1 MIEVHNLSKT
11 FGTRFTRKNCVLNDI
26 SFTLPDKGLVAI
38 FGKSGS
44 GKTTLLNIIGGL
56 DKADKGYVTIEGEK
70 ITNKNRDSVRNK
82 KIGFIFQNYYLEPGY
97 SIGEIMHNAMQLA
110 GFNDEEEIKRRT
122 DMVLELVDL
131 KKYQHKSGDAL
142 SGGQKQRVAIARALI
157 KGTNIL
163 LADEPTGN
171 LDAENTIKVM
181 DILKEISK
189 TKLVVLVTH
198 ETSLI
203 NKYADSHIE
212 LIDGV
217 LQKNTIVE
225 DVEGY
230 KFARDS
236 DVKALD
242 FAESTSKHTGR
253 LFSLK
258 NIVRFLHKEIE
269 NTKGGIFKKIFIC
282 LMALF
287 MCVFTFMLNETIGMK
302 FEHKYVDE
310 NAIYTNLNT
319 YSELSMINNDYY
331 NTIDFFEINQRSAT
345 FSYNNVESIASIKE
359 NYTPKAI
366 PSNTDKNIVGS
377 LPNENEVLISRAL
390 AEQIKHDLRIKELET
405 DISILLMKFNNDYK
419 ISGIIE
425 DEEKNVWFNKVDYV
439 NFLGIYN
446 DLKFVDN
453 DHLFFEDVYANMTY
467 SATIAL
473 YDGKKDLNDN
483 QVVIDISR
491 NSLYKMMLDTSMG
504 DYNVEMAN
512 KELVNKSTAIYIENS
527 EMYVKN
533 FNITREDMDTDV
545 IIYVTQKA
553 LDNIFVYLTPNI
565 EKLGNATDT
574 SYYFEI
580 STSGG
585 EQLQNLLVRL
595 KSRGVNGVD
604 ILSIYAKDD
613 ADAKKESMQYV
624 YIMLIG
630 VFLILGIYYFIEMS
644 ESIKNSK
651 EYGVYRAIGVNRGNL
666 LFKETM
672 RVVLRNITLFMAV
685 MIVGTILISTYYGI
699 SNISYG
705 VFIGMSALTLVI
717 SSLLM
722 IFVSLIPYLFVIT
735 KTPSQIIS
743 RYDI

>member
-11 FGTRFTRKNCVLNDI
+11 FGTRFTRKNCVLNDV

-56 DKADKGYVTIEGEK
+56 DKADKGYVAIEGEK
-70 ITNKNRDSVRNK
+70 ITNKNRDYVRNK
-82 KIGFIFQNYYLEPGY
+82 KVGFIFQNYYLEPGY

-110 GFNDEEEIKRRT
+110 GFTNEEEIARRT
-122 DMVLELVDL
+122 DVVLDLVDL

-230 KFARDS
+230 KFAKDN
-236 DVKALD
+236 DVVALD
-242 FAESTSKHTGR
+242 FEESSSKHTGR
-253 LFSLK
+253 LFSFK
-258 NIVRFLHKEIE
+258 NIIKFLNKEKE
-269 NTKGGIFKKIFIC
+269 NAKGGIFKKIFISV
-282 LMALF
+282 MAAF

-302 FEHKYVDE
+302 FEHKYVDK

-319 YSELSMINNDYY
+319 YSELSMINSDYY

-345 FSYNNVESIASIKE
+345 FSYNNIESIASIKE
-359 NYTPKAI
+359 SYTPKAI
-366 PSNTDKNIVGS
+366 TDTIDRNIVGS

-405 DISILLMKFNNDYK
+405 DNSILLMKFNNDYK
-419 ISGIIE
+419 ISGII
-425 DEEKNVWFNKVDYV
+425 DDNEKNVWFNKVDYV

-453 DHLFFEDVYANMTY
+453 DHLFFEDTYANMTY

-483 QVVIDISR
+483 QIVIDISR
-491 NSLYKMMLDTSMG
+491 NSLYKMMLDTSQG

-512 KELVNKSTAIYIENS
+512 KELVSKSTAIYIENS
-527 EMYVKN
+527 EMYVKS
-533 FNITREDMDTDV
+533 FNITREDMDTDI
-545 IIYVTQKA
+545 IIYVTKNA

-565 EKLGNATDT
+565 EKLGNATNT

-585 EQLQNLLVRL
+585 EQLQNLESRL
-595 KSRGVNGVD
+595 KSRGVKGVD

-613 ADAKKESMQYV
+613 ADAKKESLQYV

-651 EYGVYRAIGVNRGNL
+651 EYGVYRAIGVNKGNL

-672 RVVLRNITLFMAV
+672 RVVLRNITLFMVV

-699 SNISYG
+699 SNVSYG
-705 VFIGMSALTLVI
+705 VFIGMSALILVI

-722 IFVSLIPYLFVIT
+722 IMVSLIPYLFVLT

>member
-11 FGTRFTRKNCVLNDI
+11 FGTRFTRKNCVLNDV

-70 ITNKNRDSVRNK
+70 ITNKNRDAVRNK

-110 GFNDEEEIKRRT
+110 GFNNEEEIKRRT

-258 NIVRFLHKEIE
+258 NIVRFLHKEKE
-269 NTKGGIFKKIFIC
+269 NSKGGIFKKIFIS

-345 FSYNNVESIASIKE
+345 FSYNNIESIASIKE

-405 DISILLMKFNNDYK
+405 DTSILLMKFNNDYK

-453 DHLFFEDVYANMTY
+453 DHLFFDDVYANMTY

-527 EMYVKN
+527 EMYVKS

-585 EQLQNLLVRL
+585 EQLQNLLARL
-595 KSRGVNGVD
+595 KSRGVKGVD

-705 VFIGMSALTLVI
+705 AFIGMSALTLVI